1 MHRARTTERKR
12 CACHYAG
19 IGVST
24 AGTHPVRETPSSS
37 SASRASRA
45 ESHIPVR
52 DLNDL
57 LCEYLSGRI
66 RPVAQL
72 QRSQAILVG
81 RDERSD
87 VLGCKGCILQ
97 KPVDGH
103 GGAPSEKS
111 RRRARAIP
119 IAAMRP
125 ATPIYL
131 HQTDE
136 HHLNSGSNSTR
147 QKTHLALGHDYSAG
161 ALSAPGGGA
170 PGRYE
175 NCSTGCKR
183 RIAHS
188 PHGIIRQ
195 FCRYF
200 GERRALCKRASI
212 LSRST
217 RVCGVRQARNS
228 S

>member
-12 CACHYAG
+12 CASHYAG

-111 RRRARAIP
+111 RRRAKAIP
-119 IAAMRP
+119 NAAMRP
-125 ATPIYL
+125 ATSKYL
-131 HQTDE
+131 HRTDE
-136 HHLNSGSNSTR
+136 HYLNSGGNSTR
-147 QKTHLALGHDYSAG
+147 QKTHFGIRPRLGRGTVRSRRRSRPVRKLLNG
-161 ALSAPGGGA
+161 VQAP
-170 PGRYE
+170 
-175 NCSTGCKR
+175 
-183 RIAHS
+183 
-188 PHGIIRQ
+188 
-195 FCRYF
+195 
-200 GERRALCKRASI
+200 
-212 LSRST
+212 
-217 RVCGVRQARNS
+217 
-228 S
+228 

>member
-12 CACHYAG
+12 CASHYAG

-111 RRRARAIP
+111 RRRARAIL

-125 ATPIYL
+125 ATPNYL
-131 HQTDE
+131 HRTDE
-136 HHLNSGSNSTR
+136 HHLNSGGNSTR
-147 QKTHLALGHDYSAG
+147 QKTHFGIRPRLLGRG
-161 ALSAPGGGA
+161 AVRSRRRSRPVRKLLNGVQAPVGPRYGA
-170 PGRYE
+170 QLPP
-175 NCSTGCKR
+175 CT
-183 RIAHS
+183 
-188 PHGIIRQ
+188 
-195 FCRYF
+195 
-200 GERRALCKRASI
+200 
-212 LSRST
+212 
-217 RVCGVRQARNS
+217 V
-228 S
+228 